1 MTSGTMLL
9 ALTRISLIVALA
21 SGLPTAAKAA
31 SDADVTIIK
40 ASSVIIG
47 DNVITI
53 TAEARTTVRLISGD
67 PNPGH
72 QGDTWHGR
80 PVSTIQIKS
89 DQAVF
94 IIKRP
99 LEAQEALASAWKESL
114 DAAKDLRLGK
124 EIGRIGYYAP
134 EMSIKGNLLTSMT
147 GFGFL
152 YKKRE

>member
-1 MTSGTMLL
+1 MNSGTILL
-9 ALTRISLIVALA
+9 ALTRLSLIVALV
-21 SGLPTAAKAA
+21 SGLPIAAKAA

-47 DNVITI
+47 ENVITI

-80 PVSTIQIKS
+80 PVSTIQMKS
-89 DQAVF
+89 DRAVF

-114 DAAKDLRLGK
+114 EAAKDLQMGK
-124 EIGRIGYYAP
+124 QIGRIGYYAP
-134 EMSIKGNLLTSMT
+134 DMGIKGNLLDSIT

>member
-1 MTSGTMLL
+1 MNFGTILL
-9 ALTRISLIVALA
+9 ALTRLSLIVALV
-21 SGLPTAAKAA
+21 SGLPMAAKAA

-40 ASSVIIG
+40 ASSVVVG
-47 DNVITI
+47 ENVITI

-80 PVSTIQIKS
+80 PVSTIQMKS
-89 DQAVF
+89 DRAVF

-99 LEAQEALASAWKESL
+99 LEAQEALASAWTESL
-114 DAAKDLRLGK
+114 DAARDLRMGK

-134 EMSIKGNLLTSMT
+134 DMSIKGNLLTSMT